1 MGFGLPANR
10 LPPPPPS
17 AFLQRL
23 LKVSATS
30 IAVET
35 TSTAYCL
42 NPCQL
47 SFQPPPLPC
56 WPCRKTLLFLWVGE
70 VLEPQWTAPE
80 LQRHRLLEDKLCP
93 VALQSGSWVE
103 VEGILR

>member
-47 SFQPPPLPC
+47 SFQPPPPAML
-56 WPCRKTLLFLWVGE
+56 
-70 VLEPQWTAPE
+70 
-80 LQRHRLLEDKLCP
+80 
-93 VALQSGSWVE
+93 ALQEDPFVPVGWGGSGTSVDCP
-103 VEGILR
+103 